1 MQFEMRFER
10 SAALIIGIPY
20 TEPTMQITRKEFLGR
35 LLGGAAGM
43 VGAAMVVGCG
53 NSSNTGG
60 GGDPTAPDAA
70 TPSDAGS
77 SSSDASHATS
87 CTLNGTVSTIG
98 ANHGHVLMVSK
109 ADVAAGVDKTYDI
122 HGTANHTHSVTVSAA
137 MFTTLQ
143 SNTAV
148 TTVSSTNS
156 GHNHPI
162 TVMCA

>member
-1 MQFEMRFER
+1 
-10 SAALIIGIPY
+10 
-20 TEPTMQITRKEFLGR
+20 MQITRKEFLGR

-70 TPSDAGS
+70 TPSDGG
-77 SSSDASHATS
+77 SSSDAGHVTS
-87 CTLNGTVSTIG
+87 CTMNGTVSTIG

-109 ADVAAGVDKTYDI
+109 ADVAAGVAKTYDI

-137 MFTTLQ
+137 MFTMLQ
-143 SNTAV
+143 AN
-148 TTVSSTNS
+148 TTVMTVSTTDSN
-156 GHNHPI
+156 HNHPI